1 MAIHRIGLPPAVA
14 GDASSGQRQ
23 SASVAELSSR
33 AREVLR
39 HVVESYVETGEPVGS
54 RALTRKISETLSP
67 ATIRNIMADL
77 QDLGLLYAPHTSAGR
92 LPTDAGLRLFVNG
105 LLEVGNVSEEE
116 RESIEAR
123 CAAVGRSMNEA
134 LEQAT
139 TLLSGLSRCAGV
151 VMAPKSEQPLKH
163 IEFVHLGP
171 GRALVV
177 TVTQS
182 GQVENRLID
191 TPIGMPASVLVEA
204 TNYLNARLIGRTIDE
219 ARRLIL
225 EDLKLKRA
233 ELNDLTARVIESG
246 MATWAGEPGSAL
258 IVRGQARL
266 LEDITAI
273 EDLERVR
280 ALFDALERGESFVRL
295 LELAN
300 AGAGVQIFIGSDS
313 PLFANTGCSMVV
325 APFRDSQERILGAI
339 GVIGPTRL
347 NYARIIPLVD
357 YTARTIGR
365 MVG

>member
-1 MAIHRIGLPPAVA
+1 MAIHRIGLPGGVFPDVMPA
-14 GDASSGQRQ
+14 QRQ
-23 SASVAELSSR
+23 ATTVAELNER

-39 HVVESYVETGEPVGS
+39 LVVESYVETGEPVGS
-54 RALTRKISETLSP
+54 RALTRKITEALSP

-105 LLEVGNVSEEE
+105 LLEVGNLSEEE

-139 TLLSGLSRCAGV
+139 SLLSGLSRCASI
-151 VMAPKSEQPLKH
+151 VMAPKTEQPLKH
-163 IEFVHLGP
+163 IEFVNLGP

-182 GQVENRLID
+182 GQVENRLIE
-191 TPIGMPASVLVEA
+191 TPIGMPASALAEA
-204 TNYLNARLIGRTIDE
+204 SNYLNAKLSGRTFDE

-225 EDLKLKRA
+225 DDLKLKRA
-233 ELNDLTARVIESG
+233 ELNELTARVIESG
-246 MATWAGEPGSAL
+246 LATWAGEPGSAL
-258 IVRGQARL
+258 IVRGQARR

-273 EDLERVR
+273 ADLERVR
-280 ALFDALERGESFVRL
+280 ALFDALERGESFARL

-300 AGAGVQIFIGSDS
+300 GAAGVQIFIGADN
-313 PLFANTGCSMVV
+313 PMFANTGCSMVV

>member
-1 MAIHRIGLPPAVA
+1 MPP
-14 GDASSGQRQ
+14 
-23 SASVAELSSR
+23 SA
-33 AREVLR
+33 
-39 HVVESYVETGEPVGS
+39 
-54 RALTRKISETLSP
+54 
-67 ATIRNIMADL
+67 
-77 QDLGLLYAPHTSAGR
+77 
-92 LPTDAGLRLFVNG
+92 
-105 LLEVGNVSEEE
+105 
-116 RESIEAR
+116 
-123 CAAVGRSMNEA
+123 
-134 LEQAT
+134 
-139 TLLSGLSRCAGV
+139 
-151 VMAPKSEQPLKH
+151 
-163 IEFVHLGP
+163 
-171 GRALVV
+171 
-177 TVTQS
+177 
-182 GQVENRLID
+182 
-191 TPIGMPASVLVEA
+191 LVEA
-204 TNYLNARLIGRTIDE
+204 SNYLNARLIGRTIEE

-225 EDLKLKRA
+225 EDIKLKRA

-280 ALFDALERGESFVRL
+280 ILFDALERGESFARL

-300 AGAGVQIFIGSDS
+300 SASGVQIFIGADS

-365 MVG
+365 VVG

>member
-1 MAIHRIGLPPAVA
+1 MPIHRLGLPGGLTDFPP
-14 GDASSGQRQ
+14 SQRQ
-23 SASVAELSSR
+23 TASVDELNER

-39 HVVESYVETGEPVGS
+39 GVVESYVETGEPVGS
-54 RALTRKISETLSP
+54 RALTRRITEALSP

-92 LPTDAGLRLFVNG
+92 LPTEAGLKLFVNG
-105 LLEVGNVSEEE
+105 LLEVGNVSEQE

-123 CAAVGRSMNEA
+123 CAAVGRSVTEA
-134 LEQAT
+134 LEEAT
-139 TLLSGLSRCAGV
+139 SLLSGLSRCASV
-151 VMAPKSEQPLKH
+151 VMAPKTEQPLKH

-177 TVTQS
+177 TVTQA
-182 GQVENRLID
+182 GHVENRLID
-191 TPIGMPASVLVEA
+191 TPAGMPASVLVEA
-204 TNYLNARLIGRTIDE
+204 TNYLNARLIGRTLDE
-219 ARRLIL
+219 ARRLIS

-246 MATWAGEPGSAL
+246 LATWAGEPGSAL

-273 EDLERVR
+273 ADLERVR
-280 ALFDALERGESFVRL
+280 ALFDALERGESFMRL

-300 AGAGVQIFIGSDS
+300 SGPGVQIFIGADN

-325 APFRDSQERILGAI
+325 APFRNSQEQILGAI

-357 YTARTIGR
+357 YTARIIGR

>member
-1 MAIHRIGLPPAVA
+1 MAIHRLNLPGAPRTDTPP
-14 GDASSGQRQ
+14 GSRQ
-23 SASVAELSSR
+23 TASVTELSER

-39 HVVESYVETGEPVGS
+39 LVVESYVETGEPVGS
-54 RALTRKISETLSP
+54 RALTRKITETLSP

-92 LPTDAGLRLFVNG
+92 LPTDAGLKLFVNG

-139 TLLSGLSRCAGV
+139 TLLSGLSRCASV
-151 VMAPKSEQPLKH
+151 VMAPKTEQPLKH
-163 IEFVHLGP
+163 IEFVQLGP

-191 TPIGMPASVLVEA
+191 TPVGMPASVLIEA
-204 TNYLNARLIGRTIDE
+204 TNYLNARLSGRTFDD

-233 ELNDLTARVIESG
+233 ELDDITARVIESG
-246 MATWAGEPGSAL
+246 LATWAGGNL

-273 EDLERVR
+273 ADLERVR
-280 ALFDALERGESFVRL
+280 QLFDALERGESFVRL

-300 AGAGVQIFIGSDS
+300 IAAGVQIFIGADN

>member
-1 MAIHRIGLPPAVA
+1 MSDLTP
-14 GDASSGQRQ
+14 
-23 SASVAELSSR
+23 R
-33 AREVLR
+33 ARQILYAAVTEF
-39 HVVESYVETGEPVGS
+39 VETGQPVGS
-54 RALTRKISETLSP
+54 RTLSKKAGLDLSP

-92 LPTDAGLRLFVNG
+92 LPTDAGLKLFVNG

-116 RESIEAR
+116 RTSIESR
-123 CAAVGRSMNEA
+123 CAAVGRSVNEA

-139 TLLSGLSRCAGV
+139 TLLSGLSRCASL
-151 VMAPKSEQPLKH
+151 VMAPKTEQPLKH
-163 IEFVHLGP
+163 IEFVNLGP

-177 TVTQS
+177 SVTQS
-182 GQVENRLID
+182 GHVENRIID
-191 TPIGMPASVLVEA
+191 TPIGMPASALVEA
-204 TNYLNARLIGRTIDE
+204 SNYLNARPTGRTFED
-219 ARRLIL
+219 ARRLIV

-246 MATWAGEPGSAL
+246 LASWAGEPGGNL

-266 LEDITAI
+266 LEDITALS
-273 EDLERVR
+273 DLERVR
-280 ALFDALERGESFVRL
+280 TLFDALERGESFARL

-300 AGAGVQIFIGSDS
+300 GAAGVQIFIGADN
-313 PLFANTGCSMVV
+313 PMFANTGCSMVV

>member
-1 MAIHRIGLPPAVA
+1 MAIHRIGSTSATLVEV
-14 GDASSGQRQ
+14 SQSTRQ
-23 SASVAELSSR
+23 AASVAELNER

-39 HVVESYVETGEPVGS
+39 LVVEGYVETGEPVGS
-54 RALTRKISETLSP
+54 RALTRKLSETLSP

-105 LLEVGNVSEEE
+105 LLEIGNISEEE

-123 CAAVGRSMNEA
+123 CAAVGRSVTEA

-139 TLLSGLSRCAGV
+139 TLLSGLSRCAGLV
-151 VMAPKSEQPLKH
+151 LAPKTDQPLKH
-163 IEFVHLGP
+163 IEFVNLGP

-177 TVTQS
+177 TITQS
-182 GQVENRLID
+182 GHVENRLID
-191 TPIGMPASVLVEA
+191 VPLGMPASALVEA
-204 TNYLNARLIGRTIDE
+204 TNYLNARLIGRTFEE

-233 ELNDLTARVIESG
+233 ELNELSARVIESG
-246 MATWAGEPGSAL
+246 LATWAGEPGSAL

-280 ALFDALERGESFVRL
+280 ALFDALERGENFVRL

-300 AGAGVQIFIGSDS
+300 IASGVQIFIGSDN
-313 PLFANTGCSMVV
+313 PLFSNTGCSMVV

-365 MVG
+365 LVG

>member
-1 MAIHRIGLPPAVA
+1 MAIHRIG
-14 GDASSGQRQ
+14 ASGGLADNATGQRPT
-23 SASVAELSSR
+23 ASVTELSER

-39 HVVESYVETGEPVGS
+39 LVVEGYVETGEPVGS
-54 RALTRKISETLSP
+54 RSLTRRLSEALSP

-92 LPTDAGLRLFVNG
+92 LPTDAGLKLFVNG
-105 LLEVGNVSEEE
+105 LLEIGNISEEE

-123 CAAVGRSMNEA
+123 CAAVGRSVTEA

-139 TLLSGLSRCAGV
+139 TLLSGLSRCASV
-151 VMAPKSEQPLKH
+151 VLAPKSEQPLKH
-163 IEFVHLGP
+163 IEFVSLGP

-177 TVTQS
+177 TVTQT
-182 GQVENRLID
+182 GHVENRLID
-191 TPIGMPASVLVEA
+191 VPLGMPASALVEA
-204 TNYLNARLIGRTIDE
+204 SNYLSSRLIGRTIED
-219 ARRLIL
+219 ARKLIL

-246 MATWAGEPGSAL
+246 LATWAGEPGSAL

-273 EDLERVR
+273 ADLERVR
-280 ALFDALERGESFVRL
+280 TLFDALERGESFVRL

-300 AGAGVQIFIGSDS
+300 AGAGVQIFIGSDN

-325 APFRDSQERILGAI
+325 APFRDSRERILGAI

-365 MVG
+365 LVG

>member
-1 MAIHRIGLPPAVA
+1 
-14 GDASSGQRQ
+14 
-23 SASVAELSSR
+23 
-33 AREVLR
+33 
-39 HVVESYVETGEPVGS
+39 
-54 RALTRKISETLSP
+54 
-67 ATIRNIMADL
+67 
-77 QDLGLLYAPHTSAGR
+77 
-92 LPTDAGLRLFVNG
+92 
-105 LLEVGNVSEEE
+105 
-116 RESIEAR
+116 
-123 CAAVGRSMNEA
+123 
-134 LEQAT
+134 
-139 TLLSGLSRCAGV
+139 
-151 VMAPKSEQPLKH
+151 MAPKTEQPLKH
-163 IEFVHLGP
+163 IEFVNLGP

-191 TPIGMPASVLVEA
+191 TPVGMPASVLVEA
-204 TNYLNARLIGRTIDE
+204 TNYLNARLTGRTLDD

-233 ELNDLTARVIESG
+233 ELNDITARVIESG
-246 MATWAGEPGSAL
+246 LATWAGEPGSAL

-273 EDLERVR
+273 ADLERVR
-280 ALFDALERGESFVRL
+280 ALFDALERGESFARL

-300 AGAGVQIFIGSDS
+300 VAGGVQIFIGADN

>member
-1 MAIHRIGLPPAVA
+1 
-14 GDASSGQRQ
+14 
-23 SASVAELSSR
+23 
-33 AREVLR
+33 
-39 HVVESYVETGEPVGS
+39 
-54 RALTRKISETLSP
+54 
-67 ATIRNIMADL
+67 
-77 QDLGLLYAPHTSAGR
+77 
-92 LPTDAGLRLFVNG
+92 
-105 LLEVGNVSEEE
+105 
-116 RESIEAR
+116 
-123 CAAVGRSMNEA
+123 
-134 LEQAT
+134 
-139 TLLSGLSRCAGV
+139 
-151 VMAPKSEQPLKH
+151 MAPKTEQPLKH
-163 IEFVHLGP
+163 IEFVNLGP

-182 GQVENRLID
+182 GHVENRLID
-191 TPIGMPASVLVEA
+191 VPLGLPASALVEA
-204 TNYLNARLIGRTIDE
+204 TNYLNARLVGRTIEE

-246 MATWAGEPGSAL
+246 LATWAGEPGSAL

-273 EDLERVR
+273 ADLDRVR
-280 ALFDALERGESFVRL
+280 GLFDALERGESFVRL

-300 AGAGVQIFIGSDS
+300 AGAGVQIFIGAEN

-365 MVG
+365 VVG

>member
-1 MAIHRIGLPPAVA
+1 MAIHRINLPGGILPEVVPA
-14 GDASSGQRQ
+14 QRQ
-23 SASVAELSSR
+23 ATTVAELNDR

-39 HVVESYVETGEPVGS
+39 LVVESYVETGEPVGS
-54 RALTRKISETLSP
+54 RALTRKITETLSP

-105 LLEVGNVSEEE
+105 LLEVGNLSEEE

-123 CAAVGRSMNEA
+123 CAAVGRSVNEA

-139 TLLSGLSRCAGV
+139 TLLSGLSRCASV
-151 VMAPKSEQPLKH
+151 VMAPKMEQPLKH
-163 IEFVHLGP
+163 IEFVNLGP

-177 TVTQS
+177 TVTQT

-191 TPIGMPASVLVEA
+191 TPPGMPASALAEA
-204 TNYLNARLIGRTIDE
+204 SNYLNARLSGRTFDE

-246 MATWAGEPGSAL
+246 LATWAGEPGGAL

-273 EDLERVR
+273 ADLERVR
-280 ALFDALERGESFVRL
+280 ALFDALERGESFARL

-300 AGAGVQIFIGSDS
+300 VAAGVQIFIGADN
-313 PLFANTGCSMVV
+313 PMFANTGCSMVV